1 MIKFPTELKEWK
13 YLIERKAKRAGLK
26 FFPTIFEIVTYDQM
40 NEMAAFSGFPSRW
53 SHWQFGQE
61 YESLKKY
68 YSLGLQKIYEMVI
81 NNDPCYAYLLE
92 GNGLTDQKIVIAH
105 VYAHN
110 DFFKNNIWFSP
121 VPRKMLDEFGNH
133 RYQLEAIK
141 EKVGEEKVDEFLDK
155 VLSIDW
161 LIDDHSLMIKRE
173 PEKLRNENG
182 EELEE
187 EKPRRLGTKDTP
199 FYLDSWL
206 NPAEYLKSQEE
217 EAEKKKE
224 LQKMIER
231 GLKIPLRPTR
241 DILKFLIDFAPLEQW
256 QKYAISIIREE
267 NYYFVPQMQTKIMN
281 EGWATLWH
289 DRIMTNMGICQS
301 SEVFNFADHSAGTL
315 TGFPYKLGF
324 EIFRDIEYRWNTGR
338 HGKIWEECEI
348 TEIKENWDEF
358 IVFKTLV
365 DESRADIGNLDKKW
379 RGFCTFRQALKE
391 GKYEFPKELCADRNI
406 VQQWLEYQ
414 SVALLLLKQKKYL
427 KEAKTIWREAF
438 EACENAKKS
447 EVCQKKSTFEKQ
459 YKTRLFLAKE
469 EIKEIAGI
477 QKYLKKLFTIKEA
490 IKTGELPLVSQ
501 SIPTSYLE
509 FAKNYPEPVKLGK
522 GLEKIFEV
530 REIYNDL
537 TFIEEFFNEE
547 ICFKLKLFTYEPG
560 GGGVSPE
567 HYGIVSRAVDKVRKK
582 LLFERTHH
590 GQPIIE
596 LVDANYEMRGEMYLK
611 HLHEGMDIHVAT
623 MREVMKILFESWQK
637 PIHLETIITEDK
649 TQSPLE
655 RIRRQMN
662 YDPNRREEEEEITML
677 EGERIVFTHNGKE
690 LVSRKI
696 EDVKVPDPF
705 D

>member
-110 DFFKNNIWFSP
+110 DFFKNNVWFSP
-121 VPRKMLDEFGNH
+121 VPRKMLGEFGNH
-133 RYQLEAIK
+133 RYQMEAIK

-155 VLSIDW
+155 ILSIDW

-173 PEKLRNENG
+173 PEKLKNESG

-206 NPAEYLKSQEE
+206 NPLEHLKFQEE
-217 EAEKKKE
+217 EEKKKKE

-241 DILKFLIDFAPLEQW
+241 DILKFLVDYAPLEQW
-256 QKYAISIIREE
+256 QKYIISIMREE

-281 EGWATLWH
+281 EGWATFWH
-289 DRIMTNMGICQS
+289 DRIMTQMGICQI
-301 SEVFNFADHSAGTL
+301 SEVINYADHTASAL

-324 EIFRDIEYRWNTGR
+324 EIFHDIEHRWNTNR
-338 HGKIWEECEI
+338 HGKMWDECEI
-348 TEIKENWDEF
+348 QEIKENWDEF
-358 IVFKTLV
+358 IIFKTFL
-365 DESRADIGNLDKKW
+365 DETNGNGNVTQKRW
-379 RGFCTFRQALKE
+379 QEFCTFREALREEKC
-391 GKYEFPKELCADRNI
+391 GFPKELCADRNI

-414 SVALLLLKQKKYL
+414 NVSLLFLKQKKYL
-427 KEAKTIWREAF
+427 KKAKKFWREAI
-438 EACENAKKS
+438 ESYENAKKS
-447 EVCQKKSTFEKQ
+447 EDQKKSTFEKQ
-459 YKTRLFLAKE
+459 YKTRLFLTKE
-469 EIKEIAGI
+469 EVKEIAGI
-477 QKYLKKLFTIKEA
+477 QKYLKKLLTIKEM
-490 IKTGELPLVSQ
+490 IKTGKLPLVSK

-509 FAKNYPEPVKLGK
+509 FAKNYPKPAKLGK

-547 ICFKLKLFTYEPG
+547 ICQKMKLFTYEPG
-560 GGGVSPE
+560 GGGVPPE
-567 HYGIVSRAVDKVRKK
+567 HYGIVSRAADKVKKK
-582 LLFERTHH
+582 LLFQRTHH

-596 LVDANYEMRGEMYLK
+596 LIDANYEMRGEMYLK
-611 HLHEGMDIHVAT
+611 HLHESMDIHINT
-623 MREVMKILFESWQK
+623 MKCVMKILFEFWQK
-637 PIHLETIITEDK
+637 PIHLETILTENK
-649 TQSPLE
+649 IKSPLE

-662 YDPNRREEEEEITML
+662 YDPNRREEKEITMIC
-677 EGERIVFTHNGKE
+677 RIKTTDKLLLITTYAV
-690 LVSRKI
+690 
-696 EDVKVPDPF
+696 ED
-705 D
+705 